1 MLVYGW
7 TDVVSEPIKLAP
19 GARRRNTLC
28 IAETFP
34 VKETAKEIL
43 RQVRVQGK
51 LRIVAGYE
59 IPTWG
64 IIDQPQ
70 GKGRRT
76 YVRMSDNSNHRTF
89 GEVALEI
96 PIPCPNGIGTSDCL
110 SSPQIFPGEH
120 DVHAF
125 ELEPPPAI
133 EIQPPPLPILPI
145 DSPRPPKP

>member
-1 MLVYGW
+1 M
-7 TDVVSEPIKLAP
+7 
-19 GARRRNTLC
+19 
-28 IAETFP
+28 
-34 VKETAKEIL
+34 KETGKEKL

-59 IPTWG
+59 IPTWR

-76 YVRMSDNSNHRTF
+76 YVRMVDNSNHWTF

-96 PIPCPNGIGTSDCL
+96 LIPCANDIRTNDCL
-110 SSPQIFPGEH
+110 SPPQIFPGEH
-120 DVHAF
+120 DVHTF

-133 EIQPPPLPILPI
+133 ELHEIQPPPLPVLPI
-145 DSPRPPKP
+145 DSPPPPKP